1 MLFSAIFSIAVCVLM
16 IIQWIIT
23 IARGNV
29 QSLESGSTSG
39 RGRTE
44 MIFHWVAEFG
54 TALMLLSG
62 GIGLLVNATWAPIV
76 FYIAAGM
83 LIYTVINSPG
93 YFAQQGQWSM
103 VGMFSVILILAIVSI
118 ILVV

>member
-1 MLFSAIFSIAVCVLM
+1 MLFSAIFSIAVGVLM
-16 IIQWIIT
+16 IVQWIIT

-29 QSLESGSTSG
+29 QSLESGSTAG

-44 MIFHWVAEFG
+44 MMFHWVAEFG

-62 GIGLLVNATWAPIV
+62 GIGLLVNSTWAPIL

-93 YFAQQGQWSM
+93 YFAQQGQWPM
-103 VGMFSVILILAIVSI
+103 VVMFSAILILAIISI
-118 ILVV
+118 ILAV

>member
-1 MLFSAIFSIAVCVLM
+1 MLFSAIFSIAVGVLM

-29 QSLESGSTSG
+29 QSLEAGSTAG

-44 MIFHWVAEFG
+44 MMFHWVAEFG
-54 TALMLLSG
+54 TSLMLLLA
-62 GIGLLVNATWAPIV
+62 GIGLLVNSTWALIV
-76 FYIAAGM
+76 FYIATGM

-93 YFAQQGQWSM
+93 YFAQQKQWPM
-103 VGMFSVILILAIVSI
+103 VSMFSVILILAIVSI
-118 ILVV
+118 VLVI